1 MAVIVWFR
9 PSCVSCIFIYIFYFL
24 YFGSY
29 GFLSVVLLFYGS
41 QFNGV
46 VPFNCE
52 INMMMMMMMIVMMMT
67 MNCGGWCYVVDRCL

>member
-1 MAVIVWFR
+1 
-9 PSCVSCIFIYIFYFL
+9 L

-29 GFLSVVLLFYGS
+29 RFLSVVLLFYGS

-52 INMMMMMMMIVMMMT
+52 INMMMMMMIVMMMT